1 MPITIAHLKDQLA
14 AYLERWPGDAESVA
28 PLLALDGPEGFDRTT
43 MPGHVTASAIL
54 VNDRDEVL
62 LVHHRGLD
70 RWLQPGGHVEPG
82 DDSLPAAAMREAVEE
97 TGIAPAALELAEPV
111 PIHVDVHR
119 IPANP
124 RKDEGAHWHYDVR
137 YRFRCGAHELSPQA
151 EEVHAA
157 EWRPAADLDSV
168 ELAERLTA
176 RTSYL

>member
-1 MPITIAHLKDQLA
+1 MPITIAHLKDQLG
-14 AYLERWPGDAESVA
+14 AYLERWPGDAEEVA
-28 PLLALDGPEGFDRTT
+28 PLLALDGPDGFDRKT

-62 LVHHRGLD
+62 LIHHRSLD

-97 TGIAPAALELAEPV
+97 TGIAPAALELADPV
-111 PIHVDVHR
+111 PIHVDVHA

-124 RKDEGAHWHYDVR
+124 RKGEGAHWHYDVR
-137 YRFRCGAHELSPQA
+137 YLFRCGESELRPQA

-157 EWRPAADLDSV
+157 EWRPATDLDST
-168 ELAERLTA
+168 ELAERLGA
-176 RTSYL
+176 RRITG